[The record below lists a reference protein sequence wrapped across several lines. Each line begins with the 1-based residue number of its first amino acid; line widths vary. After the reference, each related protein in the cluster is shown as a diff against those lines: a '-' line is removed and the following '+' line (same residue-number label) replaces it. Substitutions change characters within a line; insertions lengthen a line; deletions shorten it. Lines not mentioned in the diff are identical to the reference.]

1 MVGVL
6 AAFQVILSV
15 ILVVL
20 VLMHSGRDAGFGGM
34 GYTPA
39 SQGGQHIVERNL
51 TRLTVVIAVLFAINS
66 LVLFQ
71 LLD

>member
-1 MVGVL
+1 VVGAL
-6 AAFQVILSV
+6 AAVQVILSV

-20 VLMHSGRDAGFGGM
+20 VLMHSGRDSGFGGM

-51 TRLTVVIAVLFAINS
+51 TRLTVVVAIIFGINS
-66 LVLFQ
+66 IVLFQ
-71 LLD
+71 LLA